1 MAGLYV
7 DTSAI
12 GRILLAEPDAA
23 AIRATL
29 VRYDAWWSSELLVVE
44 LRRLAARENLLS
56 AADHLISGLQL
67 LGVDS
72 ASLERASRLE
82 PSEVRTLDAIHL
94 EAAVAL
100 KTRDEVTAVLTYD
113 HQLQAGCAHHA
124 LPVEAPPADA

>member
-12 GRILLAEPDAA
+12 GRVLLAEPDAA

-29 VRYDAWWSSELLVVE
+29 ARYDAWWSSELLVVE
-44 LRRLAARENLLS
+44 LRRLAARENLLA
-56 AADHLISGLQL
+56 AADQLIAGLQL

-82 PSEVRTLDAIHL
+82 PLEVRTLDAIHL
-94 EAAVAL
+94 EGRRRA
-100 KTRDEVTAVLTYD
+100 
-113 HQLQAGCAHHA
+113 QG
-124 LPVEAPPADA
+124 P